1 MQIQGPSHLHGP
13 QSINAPHATKA
24 PEPSA
29 KSQLATG
36 EVDQLDISLEADLI
50 SRARELP
57 DIRADRVA
65 GIRAQIESGEY
76 ETDAKLD
83 VALNRLLDE
92 IG

>member
-1 MQIQGPSHLHGP
+1 MQIQGPTHLHGP

-24 PEPSA
+24 TEPSA
-29 KSQLATG
+29 QSQHATG

-65 GIRAQIESGEY
+65 SIRAQIESGDY

-83 VALNRLLDE
+83 VALDRLLDE